1 MIKINKTYYTFAI
14 ANRIDEEF
22 DNIGMSDERAVELI
36 KESIDETLKYYE
48 DTFEE
53 VEDWEVFESDL
64 YSDAKRKLGL
74 E

>member
-1 MIKINKTYYTFAI
+1 
-14 ANRIDEEF
+14 
-22 DNIGMSDERAVELI
+22 MSDERAVELI

-53 VEDWEVFESDL
+53 IEDWDVFESDL

-74 E
+74 G